1 MSFEKTLDGT
11 VEWIDR
17 RNRILRVKQEI
28 KKEGGVQSLSTSFD
42 LAPNVSVIS
51 SRRGMLKLT
60 ELKTGQKVLVHYVT
74 ETGGKCVANT
84 IALVEPATPPASSLG
99 VRVAG

>member
-1 MSFEKTLDGT
+1 MSFERTVEGTIDFINRQTKTL
-11 VEWIDR
+11 
-17 RNRILRVKQEI
+17 RVTQVIKQ
-28 KKEGGVQSLSTSFD
+28 GGSSSSLSSSFI

-51 SRRGMLKLT
+51 SHRGMLKLT

-84 IALVEPATPPASSLG
+84 VALVEPTSNPTPPAG